1 MADQNEVSS
10 PNVARATE
18 EHPVKQTQENM
29 QSCKIRFLLPNDTSF
44 TRDFEPQFTIARVKQ
59 SLLDDK
65 PPELVEQLENSS
77 QVYPSSVTEL
87 RILLLGRFLE
97 DSKTLTEC
105 NVSLDDVTTVHL
117 SVKSITSED
126 PSSTNRKSHPTGCCA
141 VS

>member
-65 PPELVEQLENSS
+65 PPGMCSNSLPEVPSFALLDTFELTRVLFFSSSLQNLWNSW
-77 QVYPSSVTEL
+77 
-87 RILLLGRFLE
+87 RILPKYIRL
-97 DSKTLTEC
+97 
-105 NVSLDDVTTVHL
+105 
-117 SVKSITSED
+117 
-126 PSSTNRKSHPTGCCA
+126 A
-141 VS
+141 